1 MLASNGWSCRGGVLS
16 LADLTGVLELS
27 TLGLE
32 AGLHVVIVAV
42 VDLLVLNSGDV
53 VGVLLWENLAV
64 LDRLDRGVVVVLVHL
79 TVDGSLGLLVL
90 GAGDVL
96 LLDSW
101 GNRLVDGGVVVS
113 RLGHEGVDSLLS
125 LVHCEVGCRLVV
137 GSGWV
142 WKWMELEVMS

>member
-1 MLASNGWSCRGGVLS
+1 MQLKGRTLTVVNVLASNGWSSGSGVLG

-27 TLGLE
+27 ALSLK

-42 VDLLVLNSGDV
+42 VDLLVLDRSDV
-53 VGVLLWENLAV
+53 VGVLLWQNLTV
-64 LDRLDRGVVVVLVHL
+64 LDRLDGGVVVVLVHL
-79 TVDGSLGLLVL
+79 TVDGSLSLLVL

-113 RLGHEGVDSLLS
+113 RLGHEGVNSLLS
-125 LVHCEVGCRLVV
+125 LVHCEVGC
-137 GSGWV
+137 GW
-142 WKWMELEVMS
+142 